1 MFNEKKQDL
10 YQKLNKTFQNRTSK
24 LKNVGLCWMEEH
36 EEKGNVLQQQTIM
49 IFKHRSKI
57 LQIHVFENIN
67 EYLWLH
73 QDCSL
78 WCLTK

>member
-1 MFNEKKQDL
+1 
-10 YQKLNKTFQNRTSK
+10 
-24 LKNVGLCWMEEH
+24 MEEH

-67 EYLWLH
+67 EYL
-73 QDCSL
+73 
-78 WCLTK
+78 